1 MPTKDIIHD
10 EHPTLTEE
18 EKAKLIKLYGKLP
31 DCHDITLKKLY
42 NNDHRKY
49 FDSGDYALSK
59 STPSIHPSSIKVGS
73 LHPSPDKMPR
83 SRSRTSLNQ
92 DDSPCTTNSTDDYD
106 LQSIPKTPNSTL
118 EISPSPSPVREC
130 CYRHKTQQS

>member
-1 MPTKDIIHD
+1 MH
-10 EHPTLTEE
+10 EESSTLTEE

-42 NNDHRKY
+42 DNDHRKY

-59 STPSIHPSSIKVGS
+59 STPSIHPSSVKVGS

-83 SRSRTSLNQ
+83 RSRTFLNQ
-92 DDSPCTTNSTDDYD
+92 DDSLHVTNSTDDYD
-106 LQSIPKTPNSTL
+106 LQNTFKTSNSTF
-118 EISPSPSPVREC
+118 EMSPNPSPVREC
-130 CYRHKTQQS
+130 CYRHKTSRS